1 MKKTTVFF
9 DLDGTLLPMNQDLF
23 LKEYFRGL
31 TSILVKEG
39 FDEEK
44 SFNAV
49 MAGTKAMVQNDGKET
64 NEAVFW
70 RVFTNAM
77 NYDFSNKMSIFEDY
91 YSGDFEKSKALC
103 GYNPKAKEIIALT
116 RELGMR
122 PILATNPVCPI
133 EATYRRII
141 WAGLEPSD
149 FELVTTYDNSSYAK
163 PNPLY
168 YVEIMNKIGVAA
180 EECIMVGNDT
190 SDDLSATEVGI
201 PVFFLTDC
209 LINKKDIDITKY
221 PHGDFSALKDYLKS
235 INKES

>member
-1 MKKTTVFF
+1 MKKTTVLF

-23 LKEYFRGL
+23 LKEYFKGL
-31 TSILVKEG
+31 TAILVKEG
-39 FDEEK
+39 FDKEV

-49 MAGTKAMVQNDGKET
+49 MKGIKAMVLNDGSAT

-70 RVFTNAM
+70 REFTKAIS
-77 NYDFSNKMSIFEDY
+77 YDFSNKMSIFENY

-103 GYNPKAKEIIALT
+103 GYNPAAKKAVNLVK
-116 RELGMR
+116 ELGMR
-122 PILATNPVCPI
+122 PVLATNPVCPI
-133 EATYRRII
+133 DATYRRIT
-141 WAGLEPSD
+141 WAGLEVSD
-149 FELVTTYDNSSYAK
+149 FELITTYDNSSYSK

-168 YVEIMNKIGVAA
+168 YTEIMNKLGVTA
-180 EECIMVGNDT
+180 EQCLMVGNDT

-209 LINKKDIDITKY
+209 LINKNTVDISKY
-221 PHGDFSALKDYLKS
+221 PNGSFGELMSFLNT